1 MTAQDAKNA
10 KKITKKQKAVL
21 DFIAQTIEE
30 TGIAPTVRDIC
41 VGLGLSSP
49 SPVHVHLKTLEEKG
63 YIHRDPL
70 KSRCI
75 TVVGQERNVSPAPT
89 DTTSEPSVGLG
100 EFSNVVSLP
109 VVGNVAAGLPILAEQ
124 NVTETIPL
132 PTEIVGD
139 SSSFLLKVRGDSM
152 VEIGINDGDYV
163 VVKEQPTATN
173 GDIVVAV
180 IDDGATVK
188 RFFKERDHIR
198 LQPENSSMEP
208 IIVREDVIIAGKV
221 VAVFRRL

>member
-1 MTAQDAKNA
+1 MAEAEIKNT

-21 DFIAQTIEE
+21 DFIAKTIDE

-41 VGLGLSSP
+41 DGLGLSSP
-49 SPVHVHLKTLEEKG
+49 STVHVHLKTLEDKG
-63 YIHRDPL
+63 LIHRDPL

-75 TVVGQERNVSPAPT
+75 TIVGHERPAA
-89 DTTSEPSVGLG
+89 DDQAKNEPPVGAG
-100 EFSNVVSLP
+100 AFANVVSLP
-109 VVGNVAAGLPILAEQ
+109 VVGNVAAGLPILADQ
-124 NVTETIPL
+124 NITETIPL

-152 VEIGINDGDYV
+152 IEIGINDGDFV
-163 VVKEQPTATN
+163 VVQEQPTANN
-173 GDIVVAV
+173 GDVVVAIV
-180 IDDGATVK
+180 EDGATVK
-188 RFFKERDHIR
+188 TFYKEHDHVR

-208 IIVREDVIIAGKV
+208 IIVRENVSIAGKV

>member
-1 MTAQDAKNA
+1 MTAAQARNA

-21 DFIAQTIEE
+21 DFIAQTIDE

-41 VGLGLSSP
+41 DGLGLSSP
-49 SPVHVHLKTLEEKG
+49 STVHVHLKTLEEKG

-75 TVVGQERNVSPAPT
+75 TIVGQERNASAASA
-89 DTTSEPSVGLG
+89 DHHDEPPVGAG
-100 EFSNVVSLP
+100 EFSNIVSLP
-109 VVGNVAAGLPILAEQ
+109 VVGNVAAGVPILAEQ

-163 VVKEQPTATN
+163 VVKEQPTAIN

-180 IDDGATVK
+180 IEDGATVK
-188 RFFKERDHIR
+188 RFFKEQDHIR

-208 IIVREDVIIAGKV
+208 IIVRENVTIAGKV